1 MGRTALDRAEQRA
14 GAILTIDLDAVAA
27 NYRLLRDRVAPAECG
42 VAVKADA
49 YGLGAARVAPVLA
62 AAGARTFFVALPDE
76 AMALRPLLPDATI
89 GVLAG
94 LMPGCADDYAAHGL
108 APVLNHLG
116 DVDAW
121 AAHARAAGTVLPAFL
136 HVDTGMN
143 RLGLD
148 EGELA
153 ILAASPDRL
162 AGLRIRAVM
171 SHLACADDAAS
182 PMTAMQLQR
191 FRQARAMLPEAP
203 GSLANSSGIFRS
215 RDLHFDLARPG
226 AALYGINPTPETANP
241 MAPTVRL
248 AGRVLQVR
256 RIDSAGSVGYGATH
270 RAAPGMKIATIAVG
284 YADGY
289 LRGLSGS
296 GQVMF
301 GDMAAAIV
309 GRVSMDLITVDVT
322 PLPDHRV
329 HPGVLAE
336 IIGPHRGVDQVA
348 AEAGTIGYE
357 ILTSLGRRYARRY
370 VGGAQ

>member
-1 MGRTALDRAEQRA
+1 LDTAEQRA

-49 YGLGAARVAPVLA
+49 YGLGAERVAPVLA

-76 AMALRPLLPDATI
+76 ALPLRCLLPDATI
-89 GVLAG
+89 GVLGG
-94 LMPGCADDYAAHGL
+94 LMPGCAADYAAHGL
-108 APVLNHLG
+108 VPVLNHLA

-153 ILAASPDRL
+153 ILAASPERME
-162 AGLRIRAVM
+162 GLRIRAVM

-182 PMTAMQLQR
+182 PMTGQQLRR
-191 FRQARAMLPEAP
+191 FRRALAVLPPAP
-203 GSLANSSGIFRS
+203 ASLANSSGIFRG

-226 AALYGINPTPETANP
+226 VALYGVNPTPEAPNP
-241 MAPTVRL
+241 MAHVVRL

-256 RIDSAGSVGYGATH
+256 RIDSDGSVGYGATH
-270 RAAPGMKIATIAVG
+270 RVVPGTKIATIAVG

-289 LRGLSGS
+289 LRSLGGS
-296 GQVMF
+296 GRVLF
-301 GDMAAAIV
+301 GDLAAAIV

-322 PLPDHRV
+322 TLPDQRV
-329 HPGVLAE
+329 RPGEFAD
-336 IIGPHRGVDQVA
+336 IIGPHRSVDQVA
-348 AEAGTIGYE
+348 TEAGTIGYE
-357 ILTSLGRRYARRY
+357 ILTALGRRYARRY
-370 VGGAQ
+370 VGGPQ